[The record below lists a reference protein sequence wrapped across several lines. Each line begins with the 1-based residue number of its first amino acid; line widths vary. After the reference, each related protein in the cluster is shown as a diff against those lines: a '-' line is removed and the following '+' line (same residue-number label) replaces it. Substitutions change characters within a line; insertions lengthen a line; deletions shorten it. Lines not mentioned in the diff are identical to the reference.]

1 MNSQYFEKITKKD
14 NITKIVKIVDLM
26 LMISVRSMTARETD
40 IILENCLVFAIV
52 QNYLKHIPLIE

>member
-1 MNSQYFEKITKKD
+1 LKRLTKKD

-52 QNYLKHIPLIE
+52 QNYLKDIPLIE

>member
-40 IILENCLVFAIV
+40 IILENCLAFAIV